1 MRYRAEHEKYE
12 VTKFVRKKE
21 LQTSCNTVVIPK
33 SNDGMNNV
41 LTQIIGEKLGN
52 LEDVAKMTERH
63 LPLPFPLHSL
73 H

>member
-1 MRYRAEHEKYE
+1 M
-12 VTKFVRKKE
+12 RKKE

-52 LEDVAKMTERH
+52 LADVAKMTERH
-63 LPLPFPLHSL
+63 LPLLYIHCTNNSFSL
-73 H
+73 NVRMSIC